1 MDTAKQ
7 YDEKVSRIMTSANMG
22 SPDRMPV
29 ITLAQTWSMDYAGTN
44 AADTFTSVDRE
55 FEVYAKFL
63 KESDFDGTLQF
74 GNIRPIKLYES
85 LGYSPFFFSP
95 DGVTIQHQD
104 NCILPTEEI
113 KEYIADPI
121 KYLRNKALYRR
132 FPALQKDF
140 PDDLSALGNALQEMF
155 KHQQKLQS
163 MDTYLREHVGT
174 PKVTGDLFEP
184 ALDRYICYRSFA
196 EGMKDLRKRPELVLE
211 ALEATYPML
220 APPPMPMQQFPFAFS
235 PIVTVTYLSRK
246 NFEKFFWPTAKRLF
260 DTLIGLGA
268 KVCIAMEGTWEHV
281 YDFLLE
287 FPKGSIVAF
296 VEGDDMIKT
305 KKIIGDKVC
314 IIGGMDDQLLSNGT
328 KQQCIDY
335 TKNVI
340 DGCGTEGVMITH
352 GKCLLSPGQINVD
365 NYRAVVDFV
374 HEYTS

>member
-1 MDTAKQ
+1 MDKAKQ
-7 YDEKVSRIMTSANMG
+7 YDEKVERIMTCANLG
-22 SPDRMPV
+22 KPDRMPV
-29 ITLAQTWSMDYAGTN
+29 ITMAQTWSMAYAGTN
-44 AADTFTSVDRE
+44 AADTFTSVERE

-63 KESDFDGTLQF
+63 LDSDFDGTLQF
-74 GNIRPIKLYES
+74 GNIRPIPLYES
-85 LGYSPFFFSP
+85 LGYSPFFFSK

-104 NCILPTEEI
+104 NSILSTEEI
-113 KEYIADPI
+113 EEYIANPI

-132 FPALQKDF
+132 FPALQQDF
-140 PDDLSALGNALQEMF
+140 PEDLKALGNALQEMF
-155 KHQQKLQS
+155 KHRQKIES
-163 MDTYLREHVGT
+163 IDNYLREKVGT

-211 ALEATYPML
+211 ALEATYPLL
-220 APPPMPMQQFPFAFS
+220 APPPTPIKQFPFAFS
-235 PIVTVTYLSRK
+235 PIVTATYLSRK

-260 DTLIGLGA
+260 ETLISLGA
-268 KVCIAMEGTWEHV
+268 KVCIAMEGTWSHV

-296 VEGDDMIKT
+296 VEQDDMIET

-314 IIGGMDDQLLSNGT
+314 IIGGMDDQLISNGT
-328 KQQCIDY
+328 RQQCIDY
-335 TKNVI
+335 TKSVI
-340 DGCGTEGVMITH
+340 DGCGTEGVMIIH

-365 NYRAVVDFV
+365 NYRAVADFV